1 MVAMAMPRL
10 AQYLVLLEHWGTN
23 STALL
28 FAGDEGAPKP
38 AKQQQDEYEGTRQ
51 REANLKDAR
60 TAAEADSELEDVR
73 HCSRRTCY
81 DPDHFSKVEDVHQ
94 MRVSLFTYFNF

>member
-10 AQYLVLLEHWGTN
+10 AHYLVLLEHWGTN

-38 AKQQQDEYEGTRQ
+38 AKQQQDAYEGTRQ

-60 TAAEADSELEDVR
+60 TAAEADSELEGVR
-73 HCSRRTCY
+73 HIAVDARATTLITSRRWKTSIKC
-81 DPDHFSKVEDVHQ
+81 V
-94 MRVSLFTYFNF
+94 